1 MTFITRITHLHYI
14 RRLDFRSI
22 RHKMVEK
29 EFYRFVCVHLVAAT
43 REARADIVR
52 TLFQQV

>member
-1 MTFITRITHLHYI
+1 MFVMLCF

-22 RHKMVEK
+22 RHKMEAK
-29 EFYRFVCVHLVAAT
+29 EYYQFVCVHLVAAT

-52 TLFQQV
+52 MLFQQVIL